1 MTLTVG
7 TPDAFAC
14 LTNLAVALGMLGV
27 AVTAGRPS
35 VQYHDCEAAL
45 TRRLFYIIHRS
56 PINEKASPIN
66 EKARVSRSQ
75 SSLLMKLRA
84 KMRVRVRE

>member
-27 AVTAGRPS
+27 AVTAGGS
-35 VQYHDCEAAL
+35 
-45 TRRLFYIIHRS
+45 LFNTTIVK
-56 PINEKASPIN
+56 PP
-66 EKARVSRSQ
+66 
-75 SSLLMKLRA
+75 
-84 KMRVRVRE
+84 